1 MLNLK
6 KSLLIVGMA
15 LVALMLA
22 LWVQKPEDLTH
33 PKELKLSDFPEVFED
48 STLII
53 IGDEASEIELQV
65 AKEIADYLE
74 KETGNKPLIMRY
86 SEVSDKDRKN
96 NLMYVIYGKPQIE
109 KVNDQYIVKVKIVS
123 GKNIEGGYL
132 LSSDDPILKKEKY
145 LFSRFKR

>member
-1 MLNLK
+1 M
-6 KSLLIVGMA
+6 
-15 LVALMLA
+15 
-22 LWVQKPEDLTH
+22 
-33 PKELKLSDFPEVFED
+33 
-48 STLII
+48 II